1 MELNKSLNITTY
13 LMVLCSLSALAIA
26 EKSWLLFIVSV
37 GILILS
43 WFNSVNKATTFI
55 HNANPIVLIIVCL
68 IMASTDYAVISG
80 SILLS
85 LSHFLLLYLLLLLF
99 KPENGRQYWTICL
112 ISFMNLLVAAS
123 VSDNFY
129 FSICFILYLLAAVFT
144 LIQFKILSDIRINF
158 KFIPPSV
165 KSRFN
170 LYDLTPDI
178 QDKTNPIRIR
188 ITDRFFL
195 VSTLFVLTFTFIFT
209 ISFFLIFP
217 RIGLGFM
224 MSKFGTAEKIS
235 GFSEQTQI
243 GDIGKILENPKIVL
257 RAIISPRI
265 PASQLRW
272 RGLAYDLY
280 KDNRWHR
287 SSILNRSYRPIVYN
301 NTVFKHNIISN
312 KRERIQQAI
321 SLEAIDSDVIFALYP
336 VTSLSDLSGNI
347 KGIFND
353 SSLSLFTP
361 WPHYYFLSYKAESSS
376 DGVMHVTLSKQEHAA
391 YTDTNH
397 IDSRIRELAINIT
410 SGINDNYSKVK
421 AIEDYLRNKIRYTR
435 DLHRTS
441 NSTDPLYEFIFL
453 SREGHCEYFA
463 TALTLMLRSVG
474 IPARYING
482 FYGGEWNDY
491 GEYYIVRQEDAHSW
505 VEAYI
510 ENQGW
515 TVFDATPSLPDSI
528 PSSYFLS
535 SLLMFLDSIKMAWS
549 NYVVDYDLKMQIN
562 AATGMSIKM
571 NESYKNIRSHLN
583 GFLDHAVSTTK
594 SLFYIFDAPYPAP
607 SKLLIFIVSLLII
620 ILFLYFITVS
630 VKKNKTTVSDVSF
643 YNKLVSIFEKQGY
656 KKKPYMTGY
665 DFLESLEGINPYVK
679 EKARIIING
688 FYKLKYG
695 QVQISKIEMA
705 EIEGLL
711 KEISKSI

>member
-1 MELNKSLNITTY
+1 MGLNKSLNITTY

-43 WFNSVNKATTFI
+43 LFRPVNKATASI

-99 KPENGRQYWTICL
+99 KPEIGRQYWSICL

-158 KFIPPSV
+158 KFIPSSI

-170 LYDLTPDI
+170 LYDLTPEI
-178 QDKTNPIRIR
+178 LVKTNPRRLRI
-188 ITDRFFL
+188 IDRFFL
-195 VSTLFVLTFTFIFT
+195 ASTLFVLTFTFIFT

-301 NTVFKHNIISN
+301 NTVFKPNLTSN
-312 KRERIQQAI
+312 KGEIIQQTI
-321 SLEAIDSDVIFALYP
+321 SLEAIDSEVIFALYP
-336 VTSLSDLSGNI
+336 VISLSNLSGNI

-376 DGVMHVTLSKQEHAA
+376 DGVMHVTLSKQERAA
-391 YTDTNH
+391 YTDTKH
-397 IDSRIRELAINIT
+397 IDSRIKELAINIT
-410 SGINDNYSKVK
+410 SGINDDYSKVK
-421 AIEDYLRNKIRYTR
+421 SIEDYLRKKMRYTR
-435 DLHRTS
+435 DLHRIS

-453 SREGHCEYFA
+453 SKEGHCEYFA

-474 IPARYING
+474 IPARYVNG

-515 TVFDATPSLPDSI
+515 AVFDATPSLPDSN

-571 NESYKNIRSHLN
+571 NESYKNIRSYLN
-583 GFLDHAVSTTK
+583 DFLGQAVSTIK
-594 SLFYIFDAPYPAP
+594 SLFYILDTSYATPF
-607 SKLLIFIVSLLII
+607 KLLIFIVSLLII
-620 ILFLYFITVS
+620 ILFLYFIAAS
-630 VKKNKTTVSDVSF
+630 VRKNKTTVSDVSF

-665 DFLESLEGINPYVK
+665 DFFESLEGINPHVK
-679 EKARIIING
+679 EKARIIINW

-695 QVQISKIEMA
+695 QVQISKTEIA

-711 KEISKSI
+711 KEISKSV